1 MDFLVGFLIYVVGA
15 IVGIVFMVFAPSEI
29 RKKITDALN
38 PNAKEKSDEKIVS
51 TTSSSSSYFDKGS
64 GSSFL
69 ISSSSNL

>member
-38 PNAKEKSDEKIVS
+38 NTKEKSDVKIVS
-51 TTSSSSSYFDKGS
+51 TTSSSYFDKGS

>member
-29 RKKITDALN
+29 RKKITDTLN
-38 PNAKEKSDEKIVS
+38 STKEKSDVKIVS